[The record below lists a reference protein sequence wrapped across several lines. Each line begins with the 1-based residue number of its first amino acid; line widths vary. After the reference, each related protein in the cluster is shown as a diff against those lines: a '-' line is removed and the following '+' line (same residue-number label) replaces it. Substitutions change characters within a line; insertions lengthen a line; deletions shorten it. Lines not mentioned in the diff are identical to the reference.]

1 MAVTLI
7 ENFRAAFYAPFYAA
21 SALGAFKSEG
31 VEVNVKASADAAQTM
46 QTLLAGVGEVAWGGP
61 LRLMLALEKN
71 PARRPIVF
79 CEVVGRDPFFLL
91 GREPNPGF
99 RFQDL
104 QGKRV
109 AVVTEVPTPW
119 MCLQHDLRSAGI
131 DPRMITLTPERTM
144 SENM

>member
-31 VEVNVKASADAAQTM
+31 VEVNVKTSADAAQTM

-71 PARRPIVF
+71 PAHRPIVF

-109 AVVTEVPTPW
+109 AMVTKCQRLDVPAA
-119 MCLQHDLRSAGI
+119 DLRSAESI
-131 DPRMITLTPERTM
+131 RA
-144 SENM
+144 